1 MIYYFPNRPTLVP
14 PDPNNP
20 LDPKPDYLNELE
32 QSEDWVAE
40 LKWNGD
46 NTLIHLDEWPPV
58 FWNRHKAR
66 LKYRPSQEVLEELK
80 FWKEWAGDAILNAE
94 TVDKKTKTIKNL
106 LIVHCVM
113 AFRSNYLIGKTWGDS
128 RKILEDAI
136 NQGLSGP
143 QVQVSKVWQS
153 GFWNLFQQADGSIIE
168 GIVLKKPTGKLQ
180 FSTTP
185 LKDVS
190 WMRKVRK
197 PSKRIGAF

>member
-32 QSEDWVAE
+32 QSGKWLAE
-40 LKWNGD
+40 QKWNGD
-46 NTLIHLDEWPPV
+46 NSLIHLDSWPPV
-58 FWNRHKAR
+58 FWNRHKSR
-66 LKYRPSQEVLEELK
+66 LKYSPSQEVLEELK
-80 FWKEWAGDAILNAE
+80 AWKEWAGDAILNAE

-106 LIVHCVM
+106 IIIHCVM
-113 AFRSNYLIGKTWGDS
+113 AFRGNYLFGKTWGDS
-128 RKILEDAI
+128 RKILDEAI
-136 NQGLSGP
+136 EAGLSGP

-153 GFWNLFQQADGSIIE
+153 GFWNLFQEADGAIIE
-168 GIVLKKPTGKLQ
+168 GIVLKDPTGNLK

-185 LKDVS
+185 LNDVS